1 MKNSK
6 AFLNKEDQVY
16 FGKYWTEYSKGN
28 QLQFDTFKEIIL
40 SNKKIDKTIAG
51 NVLKDI
57 KTALE
62 KKSGGQIINIK
73 QDDYYN
79 YIEQIKRE
87 QDQEYNS
94 NDPEMK
100 ILFDNLAGPEQDYVY
115 KKKLSDIINVF
126 DLNIDL
132 NEFFAP
138 IKGQEEIN
146 FNEFCSLFTTNTALE
161 NQALQTF
168 YSMFNYLDEDEKK
181 EEIEL
186 RSIKFPIN
194 YVPH

>member
-51 NVLKDI
+51 NILKDI

-168 YSMFNYLDEDEKK
+168 YSMFNNLDEEERK

-186 RSIKFPIN
+186 RSIKFPVN

>member
-1 MKNSK
+1 MKNHPYLS
-6 AFLNKEDQVY
+6 KEDIKY
-16 FGKYWTEYSKGN
+16 FSSYWNEYQKNN
-28 QLQFDTFKEIIL
+28 QIQFETFQEIINA
-40 SNKKIDKTIAG
+40 NKKIDKTVSQQI
-51 NVLKDI
+51 LKDI
-57 KTALE
+57 KTALT
-62 KKSGGQIINIK
+62 KKYGDQPLNIK
-73 QDDYYN
+73 EHDYYN
-79 YIEQIKRE
+79 YIEKIKRE
-87 QDQEYNS
+87 QDQEKNA

-100 ILFDNLAGPEQDYVY
+100 KLFEALAGPEQDYVY

-168 YSMFNYLDEDEKK
+168 YSMFNDLDEDEKK

-186 RSIKFPIN
+186 RSIKFPVN

>member
-1 MKNSK
+1 MKNNHGYLS
-6 AFLNKEDQVY
+6 KEDKV
-16 FGKYWTEYSKGN
+16 FFSKYWSEYSKGN
-28 QLQFDTFKEIIL
+28 QMAFDTFKEIIN
-40 SNKKIDKTIAG
+40 SNKNIDKKISG

-57 KTALE
+57 KTLLE
-62 KKSGGQIINIK
+62 KKNGGQPINLK

-100 ILFDNLAGPEQDYVY
+100 ILFENLAGPEQDYVY
-115 KKKLSDIINVF
+115 KKKLSDIINIYG
-126 DLNIDL
+126 LNIDL
-132 NEFFAP
+132 NEFFSP
-138 IKGQEEIN
+138 VKGQEEIN
-146 FNEFCSLFTTNTALE
+146 FNEFCSLFKYNPGIE
-161 NQALQTF
+161 NQALRTF
-168 YSMFNYLDEDEKK
+168 YSMFKGMDEEEKK
-181 EEIEL
+181 EEREL

>member
-115 KKKLSDIINVF
+115 KKKLSDFINVF
-126 DLNIDL
+126 ELNIDL

-168 YSMFNYLDEDEKK
+168 YSMFNDLDEDEKK

>member
-1 MKNSK
+1 MKNSR
-6 AFLNKEDQVY
+6 AYLNKEDQEY

-28 QLQFDTFKEIIL
+28 QIQFETFKEIIL

-51 NVLKDI
+51 NMLKDI

-100 ILFDNLAGPEQDYVY
+100 LLFENLAGPEQDYVY

-126 DLNIDL
+126 ELNIDL

-168 YSMFNYLDEDEKK
+168 YSMFNNLDEEERK

>member
-168 YSMFNYLDEDEKK
+168 YSMFNDLDEDEEK

>member
-51 NVLKDI
+51 NILKDI

-168 YSMFNYLDEDEKK
+168 YSMFNDLDEDEKK

>member
-1 MKNSK
+1 MKHSK
-6 AFLNKEDQVY
+6 AYLNKEDQEY

-28 QLQFDTFKEIIL
+28 QIQFETFKEIIL

-51 NVLKDI
+51 NMLKDI

-100 ILFDNLAGPEQDYVY
+100 TLFENLAGPEQDYVY

-126 DLNIDL
+126 ELNIDL

-168 YSMFNYLDEDEKK
+168 YSMFNNLDEEERK

-186 RSIKFPIN
+186 RSIKFPVN

>member
-1 MKNSK
+1 MKGKK
-6 AFLNKEDQVY
+6 AFLSKEDQNF
-16 FGKYWTEYSKGN
+16 FGKYWSEYQKNNSIP
-28 QLQFDTFKEIIL
+28 FDTFKEIINA
-40 SNKKIDKTIAG
+40 NKGIDKAIAG

-57 KTALE
+57 KTNLD
-62 KKSGGQIINIK
+62 KKSGGQQINIK
-73 QDDYYN
+73 ETDYYN

-100 ILFDNLAGPEQDYVY
+100 TLFENLAGPEQDYVY
-115 KKKLSDIINVF
+115 KKKLSDMINVF
-126 DLNIDL
+126 ELNVDL

-146 FNEFCSLFTTNTALE
+146 FNEFCSLFKYKGGME
-161 NQALQTF
+161 NQALRTF
-168 YSMFNYLDEDEKK
+168 YSMFKGMDEEEKK
-181 EEIEL
+181 EEREL

>member
-1 MKNSK
+1 MKHSK
-6 AFLNKEDQVY
+6 AYLNKEDQEY

-28 QLQFDTFKEIIL
+28 QIQFETFKEIIL

-51 NVLKDI
+51 NMLKDI

-100 ILFDNLAGPEQDYVY
+100 TLFENLAGPEQDYVY
-115 KKKLSDIINVF
+115 KKKLSDMINVF
-126 DLNIDL
+126 ELNVDL

-168 YSMFNYLDEDEKK
+168 YSMFNNLDEEERK

-186 RSIKFPIN
+186 RSIKFPVN

>member
-1 MKNSK
+1 MKNNR
-6 AFLNKEDQVY
+6 AYLTKEDQA
-16 FGKYWTEYSKGN
+16 FFSKYWSEYSKGN
-28 QLQFDTFKEIIL
+28 QMPFDTFKEIIN

-57 KTALE
+57 KTALD
-62 KKSGGQIINIK
+62 KKSGGQPVNIK

-126 DLNIDL
+126 ELNIDL

-146 FNEFCSLFTTNTALE
+146 FNEFCSLFRTNTALD

-168 YSMFNYLDEDEKK
+168 YSMFKGLDEDEKK

>member
-1 MKNSK
+1 MKNNRRYLS
-6 AFLNKEDQVY
+6 KEDQVY
-16 FGKYWTEYSKGN
+16 FSKYWSEYSKGN
-28 QLQFDTFKEIIL
+28 QMPFDTFKEIIN

-57 KTALE
+57 KTALD
-62 KKSGGQIINIK
+62 KKSGGQPVNIK

-100 ILFDNLAGPEQDYVY
+100 ILFENLAGPEQDYVY

-126 DLNIDL
+126 ELNIDL

-161 NQALQTF
+161 SQALQTF
-168 YSMFNYLDEDEKK
+168 YSMFNNLDEEERK

-186 RSIKFPIN
+186 RSIKFPVN

>member
-51 NVLKDI
+51 NILKDI
-57 KTALE
+57 KTALD
-62 KKSGGQIINIK
+62 KKSGGQTINIK

-115 KKKLSDIINVF
+115 KK
-126 DLNIDL
+126 
-132 NEFFAP
+132 
-138 IKGQEEIN
+138 
-146 FNEFCSLFTTNTALE
+146 
-161 NQALQTF
+161 
-168 YSMFNYLDEDEKK
+168 
-181 EEIEL
+181 
-186 RSIKFPIN
+186 
-194 YVPH
+194 

>member
-28 QLQFDTFKEIIL
+28 QIQFETFKEIIF
-40 SNKKIDKTIAG
+40 SNKKIDKTIAETI
-51 NVLKDI
+51 LKDI
-57 KTALE
+57 KTALD
-62 KKSGGQIINIK
+62 KKSGGQTINIK

-87 QDQEYNS
+87 QDQEYNA

-100 ILFDNLAGPEQDYVY
+100 LLFENLAGPEQDYVY

-168 YSMFNYLDEDEKK
+168 YSMFNDLDEDEKK

>member
-62 KKSGGQIINIK
+62 KKWW
-73 QDDYYN
+73 
-79 YIEQIKRE
+79 
-87 QDQEYNS
+87 S
-94 NDPEMK
+94 NNK
-100 ILFDNLAGPEQDYVY
+100 Y
-115 KKKLSDIINVF
+115 K
-126 DLNIDL
+126 
-132 NEFFAP
+132 
-138 IKGQEEIN
+138 
-146 FNEFCSLFTTNTALE
+146 T
-161 NQALQTF
+161 
-168 YSMFNYLDEDEKK
+168 
-181 EEIEL
+181 
-186 RSIKFPIN
+186 R
-194 YVPH
+194 

>member
-1 MKNSK
+1 MKNNRRYLS
-6 AFLNKEDQVY
+6 KEDQVY
-16 FGKYWTEYSKGN
+16 FSKYWSEYSKGN
-28 QLQFDTFKEIIL
+28 QMPFDTFKEIIN

-57 KTALE
+57 KTNLD
-62 KKSGGQIINIK
+62 KKSGGQQINIK
-73 QDDYYN
+73 ETDYYN

-100 ILFDNLAGPEQDYVY
+100 TLFENLAGPEQDYVY
-115 KKKLSDIINVF
+115 KKKLSDMINVF
-126 DLNIDL
+126 ELNIDL

-146 FNEFCSLFTTNTALE
+146 FNEFCSLFKYNPGIE
-161 NQALQTF
+161 NQALRTF
-168 YSMFNYLDEDEKK
+168 YSMFKGMDEEEKK
-181 EEIEL
+181 EEREL
-186 RSIKFPIN
+186 RAIKFPIN

>member
-168 YSMFNYLDEDEKK
+168 YSMFNDLDEDEKK

>member
-1 MKNSK
+1 MKNNR
-6 AFLNKEDQVY
+6 AYLTKEDQA
-16 FGKYWTEYSKGN
+16 FFSKYWSEYSKGN
-28 QLQFDTFKEIIL
+28 QMPFDTFKEIIN

-57 KTALE
+57 KTALD
-62 KKSGGQIINIK
+62 KKSGGQPVNIK

-100 ILFDNLAGPEQDYVY
+100 ILFENLAGPEQDYVY
-115 KKKLSDIINVF
+115 KKKLSDIINIYG
-126 DLNIDL
+126 LNIDL
-132 NEFFAP
+132 NEFFSP
-138 IKGQEEIN
+138 VKGQEEIN
-146 FNEFCSLFTTNTALE
+146 FNEFCSLFKTNAALD
-161 NQALQTF
+161 NQALQNF
-168 YSMFNYLDEDEKK
+168 YSMFKGMDEEEKQ
-181 EEIEL
+181 EEMEL

>member
-28 QLQFDTFKEIIL
+28 QIQFETFKEIIF
-40 SNKKIDKTIAG
+40 SNKKIDKTIAETI
-51 NVLKDI
+51 LKDI
-57 KTALE
+57 KTALD
-62 KKSGGQIINIK
+62 KKSGGQTINIK

-126 DLNIDL
+126 ELNIDL

-146 FNEFCSLFTTNTALE
+146 FNEFCFLFKTNTALE

-168 YSMFNYLDEDEKK
+168 YSMFNDLDEDEKK